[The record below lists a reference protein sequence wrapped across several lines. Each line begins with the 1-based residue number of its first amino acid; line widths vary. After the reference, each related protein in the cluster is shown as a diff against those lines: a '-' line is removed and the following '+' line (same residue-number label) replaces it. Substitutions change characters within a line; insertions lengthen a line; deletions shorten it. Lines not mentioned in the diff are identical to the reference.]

1 VDEMSQ
7 FFKFNRIKLIEGKVV
22 KSTIYINSEQIKT
35 VEDRGDDVVYIDM
48 GYEDIMVPSK
58 EWEKII
64 DGNSNRHP

>member
-58 EWEKII
+58 EWEEII